1 METEI
6 ELKFFV
12 FPEFVDT
19 IIDKI
24 SGAKVIEHSCL
35 NLGNIYFDTPEQ
47 HLRKHDTGL
56 RIRRFND
63 ERTQTLK
70 TAGRVVAG
78 LHQRPEYNAE
88 HDCDVPNV
96 YLHPQDAWPS
106 DIALADLQSQLSPLF
121 STNFLRKQWLIEMPD
136 GSEIE
141 LAFDQGDVIAGD
153 RTTPICE
160 VELEL
165 KSGQTDALFTLARD
179 LCSSGGM
186 RLGNQSKAA
195 KGYRLA
201 MNTPADKVKPLSL
214 VKTESTDSVE
224 TCFVNSLEYALFH
237 WHYHEQIYIDT
248 QNQLALQEIRI
259 AIAFLRQIFLVF
271 GEMVPKRASELLRQ
285 ELKWLEEELHWL
297 DESDHLAY
305 LIEEKGHV
313 LRKLDARKLLVASL
327 KESEK
332 SLPNTEEM
340 MMLLVSSRYCGLLL
354 DLSRWIL
361 TRDWQPFLD
370 DKKRQQLQE
379 SIDSHSGVLLDRT
392 WEALDEAFSVS
403 NQLLPIDYF
412 KFKMRLRRNLMT
424 GTCFALIYDDDRRK
438 GFRLPWLDLL
448 QGIDDLM
455 SLEPLRTRVQLL
467 DDAEERE
474 QLERWLLRQ
483 ERSILHAMEQT
494 RQAGLEYPPYWQ

>member
-12 FPEFVDT
+12 FPEFADT

-24 SGAKVIEHSCL
+24 SDAKVIEHSSL
-35 NLGNIYFDTPEQ
+35 DLGNTYFDTPEQ

-63 ERTQTLK
+63 ERIQTLK

-88 HDCDVPNV
+88 HDSDVPNV
-96 YLHPQDAWPS
+96 LLHPADAWPN
-106 DIALADLQSQLSPLF
+106 DITLDALQLQLAPLF
-121 STNFLRKQWLIEMPD
+121 STNFTRKQWLILMSD

-141 LAFDQGDVIAGD
+141 LAFDQGEVLAGD
-153 RTTPICE
+153 KTTPICE

-179 LCSSGGM
+179 LCRSGGM

-201 MNTPADKVKPLSL
+201 MNIPKDNVKPLSL
-214 VKTESTDSVE
+214 VKTSSNDSVE
-224 TCFVNSLEYALFH
+224 TCFVNSLEHALSH
-237 WHYHEQIYIDT
+237 WHYHEQIYVDT
-248 QNQLALQEIRI
+248 HDKLALQEIRI

-297 DESDHLAY
+297 DVSEHIEY
-305 LIEEKGHV
+305 LTEEKGNV
-313 LRKLDARKLLVASL
+313 LRKLNARKFLVSSLEEGAKTLPSDDEMLSLLR
-327 KESEK
+327 
-332 SLPNTEEM
+332 
-340 MMLLVSSRYCGLLL
+340 SSRYCGLLL

-370 DKKRQQLQE
+370 DKKRQSLQE
-379 SIDSHSGVLLDRT
+379 PIDAHSGTLLDRT
-392 WEALDEAFSVS
+392 WEALESAFSSS
-403 NQLLPIDYF
+403 NQLLPQDYF
-412 KFKMRLRRNLMT
+412 KQKMRLRRNLMT
-424 GTCFALIYDDDRRK
+424 GTCFALIYDDERRT

-455 SLEPLRTRVQLL
+455 SLEPLRARVDLL
-467 DDAEERE
+467 TGEEERD
-474 QLERWLLRQ
+474 QLERWIIRQ
-483 ERSILHAMEQT
+483 ERSMLHAMEQT
-494 RQAGLEYPPYWQ
+494 RRAGLAYPPYWQ